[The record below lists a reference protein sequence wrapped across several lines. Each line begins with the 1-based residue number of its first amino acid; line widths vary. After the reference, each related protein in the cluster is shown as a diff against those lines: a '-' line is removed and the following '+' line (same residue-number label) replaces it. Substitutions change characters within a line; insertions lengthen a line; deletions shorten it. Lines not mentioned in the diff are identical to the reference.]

1 LLGITGFEFF
11 IGCLFVRMLDEKL
24 TNELQSHGVYT
35 TNLQSN
41 EHATYFGNVG
51 KLRFNQQ
58 IALINNK
65 AKILLHTSE
74 HTQEAQLENVL
85 TVTKD
90 KLTKNGGKAT
100 ITQRKQ
106 ASTQFSSTTSSAS
119 TQSAAI
125 STLPAATGAQTDTQA
140 ASAAPGAHTHT
151 HTHRPHAPPPHIPLL
166 PIITNLGKTASTARE
181 QTNTF
186 AQLSQ
191 SRKLAQQ
198 QLNQQQQQA
207 NTQTTSPNSPVFLRL
222 PSNPSPASKSKSPQP
237 RSASPNTLSRNDS
250 INSGMSVSARS
261 TTSVRTDTNTDTNVD
276 ASTDPNT
283 AANTTTNS
291 ARVRTPSPGS
301 TGKREGRRHHRTHSH
316 HSRSTHSHTHKHG
329 KHSSSH
335 HHHHNPHGHHHHH
348 TSNSAEWATH
358 SDSDDEIEEM
368 AMLSDPTYK
377 HSLQA
382 LCLSPR
388 SRFIAGCLHHRI
400 NPRPAM
406 VIRNNFSTSLQLAHM
421 CMGDELAR
429 LLADSLQS
437 LPHIQA
443 VDIADNNLTDVGLT
457 PLIDAMVKIPQLLQF
472 DGSRNEIGPLAAAA
486 LGVYLSICVC
496 VCVCV
501 CGFVYVCVCVCVC
514 VCVFACLFTIELIRL
529 FA

>member
-1 LLGITGFEFF
+1 
-11 IGCLFVRMLDEKL
+11 MLDEKL

-100 ITQRKQ
+100 IAQRKL
-106 ASTQFSSTTSSAS
+106 ASTQSSSTTSTAS
-119 TQSAAI
+119 TQSAAVG
-125 STLPAATGAQTDTQA
+125 TLPAATGAQTDTQA
-140 ASAAPGAHTHT
+140 ASGAHTHT
-151 HTHRPHAPPPHIPLL
+151 HTHRPHLPPPHIPLL

-207 NTQTTSPNSPVFLRL
+207 NTQASSANSPVFLRL

-237 RSASPNTLSRNDS
+237 RSASPNTL
-250 INSGMSVSARS
+250 ARS
-261 TTSVRTDTNTDTNVD
+261 DCINCGLCVWARCTRWGRTYTNTDTNGDTNGD

-335 HHHHNPHGHHHHH
+335 HHHSHHGHHSHNHH

-472 DGSRNEIGPLAAAA
+472 DGSRNEIGPLAAVA
-486 LGVYLSICVC
+486 LGECVPVYLCVC
-496 VCVCV
+496 VLMCM
-501 CGFVYVCVCVCVC
+501 C